1 MRFSI
6 QGPKKQLASV
16 GWASGSPAP
25 SEPQVDPNDVSVE
38 HKNVRY
44 FLDGAMVGILRS
56 LRARRITGNLVGS
69 DGQPMADIFVMEAD
83 DDGQKIRYE
92 ESAAK
97 AILDFAQAGFFVIA
111 PVLLGFDTPFPQY
124 VWKSKDASAATG
136 TDDFAVLI
144 APYKAHEAQT
154 IAFDKESGG

>member
-1 MRFSI
+1 MKFPI
-6 QGPKKQLASV
+6 QGQRARQVASV
-16 GWASGSPAP
+16 GWANAPARI
-25 SEPQVDPNDVSVE
+25 EPEINPNDVSFE
-38 HKNVRY
+38 HEGTRY

-69 DGQPMADIFVMEAD
+69 DGQPMVDIFVMEAD
-83 DDGQKIRYE
+83 DDGQKIRFE

-124 VWKSKDASAATG
+124 VWKGKDASAATG

-144 APYKAHEAQT
+144 APYKAHEVQAL
-154 IAFDKESGG
+154 AFDKESGG